1 MNDQVVLRK
10 PSHWKSLLIF
20 LSVMGPGIITANVDN
35 DAGGITTYSVAGAH
49 FGYSTLWI
57 FVPMILALII
67 IQEMCSRMGVV
78 TGKGLADLI
87 REKFGVKVTFWAMA
101 AFLLS
106 NFTNTIS
113 EFSGIAA
120 SCEIFGISR
129 YVSLPVA
136 AVIIWWIVVK
146 GTYKSVEKIFLF
158 ACVFYVAYVATG
170 FLVHPSWKMV
180 AKETVSPQFTF
191 DKAYILMLMGIIGT
205 TIAPW
210 MQFYQQSSVVEKG
223 ISIKD
228 YKYARLDVI
237 IGGIVVSV
245 VAMFIVISC
254 AATLFKSGIRIETA
268 KDAALALK
276 PLAGKY
282 CSTLFAF
289 GLLNASVFSAM
300 ILPLATAYSVCEG
313 LGWETG
319 VDKRLKEA
327 PQFYF
332 LFTTL
337 IVLGAGVIMFPQI
350 NLIAVMLLS
359 QAANAV
365 FLPFVL
371 IFMLL
376 LINDK
381 RLMGQY
387 RNSKF
392 FNIIAWSTVVIVIAL
407 TLALTITTF
416 FNKGAG

>member
-1 MNDQVVLRK
+1 MNGDNGIRK
-10 PSHWKSLLIF
+10 PSIFRNLLIF

-57 FVPMILALII
+57 FIPMAVALIV

-87 REKFGVKVTFWAMA
+87 REKFGVKITFYAML
-101 AFLLS
+101 AFIVS
-106 NFTNTIS
+106 NLANTIC

-129 YVSLPVA
+129 YISLPIA
-136 AVIIWWIVVK
+136 AILVWWIVVK
-146 GTYKSVEKIFLF
+146 GTYKSVEKIFLA
-158 ACVFYVAYVATG
+158 ACLFYLAYIVTG
-170 FLVHPSWKMV
+170 FMVHPKWGEVSREFIYPRFRFKQDFVLMV
-180 AKETVSPQFTF
+180 
-191 DKAYILMLMGIIGT
+191 MGVIGT

-210 MQFYQQSSVVEKG
+210 MQFYQQSAVVEKG
-223 ISIKD
+223 ISVKD
-228 YKYARLDVI
+228 YKYARWDVI
-237 IGGIVVSV
+237 IGGIVVNI
-245 VAMFIVISC
+245 VAIFIIVSC
-254 AATLFKSGIRIETA
+254 AATLFKNGVRIETA

-276 PLAGKY
+276 PLAGNY
-282 CSTLFAF
+282 CAALFAF
-289 GLLNASVFSAM
+289 GLLNASLFSAM

-319 VDKRLKEA
+319 VDRRLKEA

-332 LFTTL
+332 LFTAL
-337 IVLGAGVIMFPQI
+337 IIIGAGIIMIPNI
-350 NLIAVMLLS
+350 DLVTVMLLS
-359 QAANAV
+359 QASNGI

-381 RLMGQY
+381 RLMG
-387 RNSKF
+387 RFKNSIF
-392 FNIIAWSTVVIVIAL
+392 LNIISWTVVGIMIAL
-407 TLALTITTF
+407 TIALAVTTF
-416 FNKGAG
+416 LPKH

>member
-1 MNDQVVLRK
+1 MGEEGTLRR
-10 PSHWKSLLIF
+10 PGPWKNILLF

-49 FGYSTLWI
+49 FGYSLLWI
-57 FVPMILALII
+57 FLPMTVALII

-87 REKFGVKVTFWAMA
+87 REKFGVKVTFYAMA

-120 SCEIFGISR
+120 SCEIFGVSR
-129 YVSLPVA
+129 YISLPIA
-136 AVIIWWIVVK
+136 AVAIWYVVVK
-146 GTYKSVEKIFLF
+146 GTYKSVEKIFLA
-158 ACVFYVAYVATG
+158 ACLFYLAYVATG
-170 FLVHPSWKMV
+170 FLANPSWNIV
-180 AKETVSPQFTF
+180 AKETVSPRFVF
-191 DKAYILMLMGIIGT
+191 DKAYILMIMGVIGT

-223 ISIKD
+223 INIKD

-237 IGGIVVSV
+237 IGGIVVSI

-254 AATLFKSGIRIETA
+254 AATLFKNGVRIESA

-276 PLAGKY
+276 PLAGNY
-282 CSTLFAF
+282 CSALFAF

-332 LFTTL
+332 LFTAL
-337 IVLGAGVIMFPQI
+337 IILGAGVIMFPKI
-350 NLIAVMLLS
+350 NLVMVMLLS
-359 QAANAV
+359 QAANTV

-387 RNSKF
+387 RNTGF
-392 FNIIAWSTVVIVIAL
+392 YNIIAWATVAITIAL
-407 TLALTITTF
+407 TLALAITTF
-416 FNKGAG
+416 FNR

>member
-1 MNDQVVLRK
+1 N
-10 PSHWKSLLIF
+10 
-20 LSVMGPGIITANVDN
+20 
-35 DAGGITTYSVAGAH
+35 
-49 FGYSTLWI
+49 
-57 FVPMILALII
+57 
-67 IQEMCSRMGVV
+67 
-78 TGKGLADLI
+78 
-87 REKFGVKVTFWAMA
+87 
-101 AFLLS
+101 
-106 NFTNTIS
+106 
-113 EFSGIAA
+113 
-120 SCEIFGISR
+120 
-129 YVSLPVA
+129 
-136 AVIIWWIVVK
+136 
-146 GTYKSVEKIFLF
+146 
-158 ACVFYVAYVATG
+158 
-170 FLVHPSWKMV
+170 
-180 AKETVSPQFTF
+180 
-191 DKAYILMLMGIIGT
+191 
-205 TIAPW
+205 
-210 MQFYQQSSVVEKG
+210 
-223 ISIKD
+223 IKD

-254 AATLFKSGIRIETA
+254 AATLFKNGVRIETA

-407 TLALTITTF
+407 TLALTVTTLVA
-416 FNKGAG
+416 K

>member
-1 MNDQVVLRK
+1 
-10 PSHWKSLLIF
+10 
-20 LSVMGPGIITANVDN
+20 MGPGIITANVDN

>member
-1 MNDQVVLRK
+1 MR
-10 PSHWKSLLIF
+10 SFWARILIF
-20 LSVMGPGIITANVDN
+20 LGVMGPGIITANVDN
-35 DAGGITTYSVAGAH
+35 DAGGIATYSVAGAH

-57 FVPMILALII
+57 FLPMTIALII

-87 REKFGVKVTFWAMA
+87 REKFGVKVTFYAMA

-129 YVSLPVA
+129 YISLPISA
-136 AVIIWWIVVK
+136 IAIWWIVVK
-146 GTYKSVEKIFLF
+146 GTYKSVEKVFLV
-158 ACVFYVAYVATG
+158 ACVFYLAYVITG
-170 FLVHPSWKMV
+170 FMVQPSWNIV
-180 AKETVSPQFTF
+180 AKEAFHPRFSFN
-191 DKAYILMLMGIIGT
+191 KAYILMIMGVIGT

-223 ISIKD
+223 INVKE

-237 IGGIVVSV
+237 IGGIVVSI
-245 VAMFIVISC
+245 VAMFIVVSC
-254 AATLFKSGIRIETA
+254 AATLFKNGIRIETA

-276 PLAGKY
+276 PLAGDY
-282 CSTLFAF
+282 CSALFAF
-289 GLLNASVFSAM
+289 GLLNASIFSAM

-332 LFTTL
+332 LFTAL
-337 IVLGAGVIMFPQI
+337 IILGAGVIMFPRI
-350 NLIAVMLLS
+350 NLIMVMLLS
-359 QAANAV
+359 QAANSV

-381 RLMGQY
+381 RLMGRY
-387 RNSKF
+387 KNSVF
-392 FNIIAWSTVVIVIAL
+392 FNIIAWATVVVMIVLTIAL
-407 TLALTITTF
+407 AITAF
-416 FNKGAG
+416 FNK